1 MAQKL
6 FNTSFSNS
14 LGQLIALY
22 LYIFRTNVF
31 VARSESESLMVM
43 TQCCKQ
49 RFPYYEKV
57 CSHSLF
63 KCIIFLFQ
71 VKIAILQYLQGLI
84 GLMDP
89 SDFTNSGGILLLHY
103 NLKYSLLIST
113 WISYNTVLVGRFY
126 VNFRYFK
133 KIMVGKKEKLFLT

>member
-1 MAQKL
+1 M
-6 FNTSFSNS
+6 
-14 LGQLIALY
+14 
-22 LYIFRTNVF
+22 
-31 VARSESESLMVM
+31 
-43 TQCCKQ
+43 
-49 RFPYYEKV
+49 
-57 CSHSLF
+57 
-63 KCIIFLFQ
+63 FQ